1 MQFSKLF
8 RKTLLLLKS
17 KDKTNFFESY
27 FHQMILENYSLKQCN
42 TFGMDVNA
50 KHFAVFK
57 SKRKLCDLI
66 RVAKDSHWEIL
77 ILGGG
82 SNVLFT
88 QDFNG
93 IVLQNKLQG
102 IEVVK
107 KENEW
112 VWVKAAAG
120 ENWHQFVLYS
130 IENNFAG
137 IENLS
142 LIPGCVGASPMQNI
156 GAYGVEVK
164 DVFEELEAIEIA
176 TGETKIFKGS
186 DCNFGYR
193 ESVFKQELK
202 NKFVITSVTLKLK
215 NLNVT
220 EHYHFKTTYGDIQTQ
235 LAEQQANELSLR
247 AVSNAVIAIR
257 QSKLPDPKD
266 LGNAGSFFKN
276 PVIEQVLFDK
286 IKEQFPLI
294 PSYPATENFVKV
306 PAGWLI
312 EQCGWKGKRVGNTG
326 SHARQALVLVNYGNA
341 KGSEVWQCA
350 KDIQQ
355 SVLEKFG
362 ISISPEVNVY

>member
-1 MQFSKLF
+1 
-8 RKTLLLLKS
+8 
-17 KDKTNFFESY
+17 
-27 FHQMILENYSLKQCN
+27 MILENFSLKQLN
-42 TFGMDVNA
+42 TFGMDVSAKYFATFSSKETLCELIENA
-50 KHFAVFK
+50 KA
-57 SKRKLCDLI
+57 LN
-66 RVAKDSHWEIL
+66 WEML
-77 ILGGG
+77 VLGGG

-88 QDFNG
+88 QDFDG
-93 IVLQNKLQG
+93 IVLQNKIIG
-102 IEVVK
+102 IDIVK
-107 KENEW
+107 IENEW

-120 ENWHQFVLYS
+120 ENWHQLVLYT
-130 IENNFAG
+130 IEKNFAG

-176 TGETKIFKGS
+176 TGKTKIFKAS

-193 ESVFKQELK
+193 ESVFKQTLK
-202 NKFVITSVTLKLK
+202 NKFVITSVTLKLI

-220 EHYHFKTTYGDIQTQ
+220 EHYNFKITYGDIQAQ
-235 LAEQQANELSLR
+235 LAEQQSNELSLR

-257 QSKLPDPKD
+257 QSKLSDPKV

-276 PVIEQVLFDK
+276 PVVEIALFNK
-286 IKEQFPLI
+286 IKENFPLI
-294 PSYPATENFVKV
+294 PSFPAAEGLVKV
-306 PAGWLI
+306 PAAWLI

-350 KDIQQ
+350 KDIQL